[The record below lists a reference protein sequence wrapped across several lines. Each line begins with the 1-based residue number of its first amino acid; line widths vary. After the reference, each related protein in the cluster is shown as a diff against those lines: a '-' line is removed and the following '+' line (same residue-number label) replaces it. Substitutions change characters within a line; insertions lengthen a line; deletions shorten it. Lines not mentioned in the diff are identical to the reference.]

1 MNIRFFLSVLVLLGS
16 LNYSIVF
23 AQNSNNN
30 IKAVKGL
37 ETFAAAYKYL
47 DMMYVDTLDAEQVIN
62 TGIRA
67 MVGSLDPYT
76 IYYTQKEKKDLETML
91 TGKYAGI
98 GSIIRY
104 NLAIKKRCNR

>member
-76 IYYTQKEKKDLETML
+76 IYYTQKEKKRFRDNAYR
-91 TGKYAGI
+91 KI
-98 GSIIRY
+98 CRHRVY
-104 NLAIKKRCNR
+104 NKIQSCYKKTL